1 MLDKYNLTLEQ
12 NIFIAKRNLVDYIW
26 KSANLEGIAVT
37 YPETQDICNGM
48 SISGHT
54 IEEINAVN
62 DLKHAWMF
70 MLENIDSKMDLELIK
85 QIHRTLGKF
94 TVINA
99 GSLRIQE
106 VHIGGT
112 DWIPPIPNEKETQDN
127 ITSILAD
134 TTTAT
139 EKAINLMLYLMRSQ
153 LFYDG
158 NKRIAMMTANKIM
171 IHEGAGIISI
181 GQKNKNDFLSLLVKF
196 YETGDNSTIKQFV
209 YDHCIDGIAFSKED
223 KIENRPES
231 PIM

>member
-48 SISGHT
+48 SINGHT

-70 MLENIDSKMDLELIK
+70 MLDHIDNEMDLELIK
-85 QIHRTLGKF
+85 QIHQTLGKF

-106 VHIGGT
+106 VRIGGT

-139 EKAINLMLYLMRSQ
+139 ETAINLMLYLMRSQ

-158 NKRIAMMTANKIM
+158 NKRIAMMAANKIM
-171 IHEGAGIISI
+171 IHKGAGIISI
-181 GQKNKNDFLSLLVKF
+181 AQKNKNNFLSLLVEF
-196 YETGDNSTIKQFV
+196 YETGKSSTIKQFV

-223 KIENRPES
+223 KIESRP
-231 PIM
+231 